1 MPTITRCRIASDVD
15 HLSKVQLEDVSSELK
30 KHHPKLHIECNS
42 FDTTDV
48 DQNEAPNSP
57 LRVARLMRKL
67 LDEEFD
73 VVGEVSDGFR
83 AFLSRGT

>member
-1 MPTITRCRIASDVD
+1 MLDMSKLTVVIADD
-15 HLSKVQLEDVSSELK
+15 SEVM
-30 KHHPKLHIECNS
+30 CAS
-42 FDTTDV
+42 V
-48 DQNEAPNSP
+48 RQ
-57 LRVARLMRKL
+57 L